1 MAAKS
6 EETRPPQHEAT
17 PGPGDGLVSERE
29 LWERFAEHRD
39 QATREE
45 LVRRYLPFAKNLALR
60 YRGASESFD
69 DLLQV
74 ASLGLVNAIDRFDP
88 SRGTPFAAFASP
100 TILGELKRHFRD
112 RVWTVRVP
120 RGLHDRMAEVDKA
133 ISALTVELQRSPSVG
148 EIAAKLEIDPND
160 VLEVLEANHNRR
172 PLSLDR
178 PVGGDEEES
187 PASEWVGDEDE
198 GFELVEDKLALEG
211 ALPHLDE
218 RERLVLQLR
227 FVEDMTQ
234 SQIAERIGHSQM
246 HVSRILRRTLE
257 RIRAEVAEQGDG
269 AKLGGT
275 RRRARRCRRRGTRRR
290 RPARPG
296 PRRPGPPASRRRPA
310 ARGWPAAARAPPPLI
325 GPTRSSRPSS
335 RSAMLS
341 ETWPSSKPRGAL
353 AEIASLSSIVS
364 ERRSTV
370 ISRRAAKAPR
380 ARLRIGATRSGWP
393 TRIAAASSTAADPAG
408 AGCRSGA
415 PSMACSGRCM
425 RISVPRSTPPLI
437 SKLLERAAIRVRPI
451 RRLGRSM
458 SGRGRIPI
466 PKSRTTTVRPSS
478 SWVASTSSR
487 PGSSAG

>member
-1 MAAKS
+1 MAAKR
-6 EETRPPQHEAT
+6 ETPPTQPDAA
-17 PGPGDGLVSERE
+17 PGPGEGLANERE
-29 LWERFAEHRD
+29 LWDRFVAEHD
-39 QATREE
+39 PTIREE

-74 ASLGLVNAIDRFDP
+74 ASLGLVNAIDRFDL
-88 SRGTPFAAFASP
+88 SRDVRFATYAVP
-100 TILGELKRHFRD
+100 TIAGELKRHFRD

-148 EIAAKLEIDPND
+148 EIAAKLDVDPTD

-178 PVGGDEEES
+178 PVGGEEEES

-257 RIRAEVAEQGDG
+257 RIRAEVAETGNGGGGD
-269 AKLGGT
+269 
-275 RRRARRCRRRGTRRR
+275 
-290 RPARPG
+290 
-296 PRRPGPPASRRRPA
+296 
-310 ARGWPAAARAPPPLI
+310 
-325 GPTRSSRPSS
+325 
-335 RSAMLS
+335 
-341 ETWPSSKPRGAL
+341 
-353 AEIASLSSIVS
+353 
-364 ERRSTV
+364 
-370 ISRRAAKAPR
+370 
-380 ARLRIGATRSGWP
+380 
-393 TRIAAASSTAADPAG
+393 
-408 AGCRSGA
+408 
-415 PSMACSGRCM
+415 
-425 RISVPRSTPPLI
+425 
-437 SKLLERAAIRVRPI
+437 
-451 RRLGRSM
+451 
-458 SGRGRIPI
+458 
-466 PKSRTTTVRPSS
+466 
-478 SWVASTSSR
+478 
-487 PGSSAG
+487 